1 MKLINIAHNKSIA
14 RPGRSGSRKGNGM
27 GRKAKAAVAMVLWVF
42 FTDCNG
48 GSAYEGSVA
57 STRALNNTE
66 GIARFN
72 PESSKESAASEGEAV
87 HAPPKDRK
95 LIYTA
100 YMTITALSPHNTV
113 KTLGKELER
122 FAAYVAS
129 QDTNE
134 ETIELEIKVPAENF
148 EGLLGYLETM
158 GKVRRKSIQ
167 ARDVTESYY
176 DLENRVKNKRILVER
191 YQTYLKNAKNIEEL
205 LAAERFLN
213 EATTELERLEGGF
226 RKLVNEVQYATV
238 SITIEPEVYSAR
250 GKPGLGERLKQVIF
264 SFSYT
269 LQTLVVGVVVT
280 VLYGVP
286 LVMVLAVFW
295 LLLFGRVG
303 WLRKLFR
310 LVSAEKS
317 AGEK

>member
-1 MKLINIAHNKSIA
+1 M
-14 RPGRSGSRKGNGM
+14 
-27 GRKAKAAVAMVLWVF
+27 
-42 FTDCNG
+42 
-48 GSAYEGSVA
+48 A
-57 STRALNNTE
+57 STRALNKTE

-72 PESSKESAASEGEAV
+72 PESSKESAPSEGEAV
-87 HAPPKDRK
+87 HSPPKDRK

-100 YMTITALSPHNTV
+100 HITIT
-113 KTLGKELER
+113 
-122 FAAYVAS
+122 
-129 QDTNE
+129 
-134 ETIELEIKVPAENF
+134 VPAPHDSVKI
-148 EGLLGYLETM
+148 L

-238 SITIEPEVYSAR
+238 SITIESEVYSAR
-250 GKPGLGERLKQVIF
+250 GKPGLGERLKQVIS